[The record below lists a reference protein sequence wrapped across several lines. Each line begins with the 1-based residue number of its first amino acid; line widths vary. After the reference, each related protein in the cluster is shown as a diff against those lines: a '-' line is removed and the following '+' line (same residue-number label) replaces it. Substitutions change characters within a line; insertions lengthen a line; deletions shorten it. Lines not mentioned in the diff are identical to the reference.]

1 MSSMKTKV
9 DVEEQKGNVF
19 ILAPEIFKNG
29 PIEK

>member
-1 MSSMKTKV
+1 MKTKV

-19 ILAPEIFKNG
+19 ILAPEVFKNG